1 MRLRKTHLYVPI
13 QREWFNR
20 HGTKSAAGHGS
31 CSVER
36 SYSGGDDVPVPV
48 KKIWISVCRNGLD
61 AQRIDFLENGLESL
75 FQLFLGSR
83 FSFCSCKLP
92 VIGNGAPVKI
102 GSFHQQVGLRII
114 LRGHDSIL

>member
-1 MRLRKTHLYVPI
+1 MRLRKTHWYDPI
-13 QREWFNR
+13 QRDGLTAMGLNR
-20 HGTKSAAGHGS
+20 QRVTVRARLNAVTLGAMTS
-31 CSVER
+31 
-36 SYSGGDDVPVPV
+36 PFF

-75 FQLFLGSR
+75 FQLFFGSR

-114 LRGHDSIL
+114 LGGHDSIL